1 MARKLTFDT
10 ATPPERL
17 KLWTASKGKAMT
29 RWMPDDEFDML
40 ARQHGIDPTVKDAF
54 TVPPRWYTGGWP
66 QIYMRARSL
75 GLFPEHEARHAE
87 DMLQGR
93 VNFHKGIDT

>member
-1 MARKLTFDT
+1 MKFIR
-10 ATPPERL
+10 TPPPKPLE
-17 KLWTASKGKAMT
+17 LWTATRGKAMT
-29 RWMPDDEFDML
+29 RWIPDDEFDVL
-40 ARQHGIDPTVKDAF
+40 ARKHGKNPKTTDAF
-54 TVPPRWYTGGWP
+54 TVPPRWFTNGWP

-93 VNFHKGIDT
+93 KNFHS

>member
-1 MARKLTFDT
+1 MKFARTS
-10 ATPPERL
+10 PPKPLE
-17 KLWTASKGKAMT
+17 LWTATKGNAMT
-29 RWMPDDEFDML
+29 RWMPDDEFDVL

-54 TVPPRWYTGGWP
+54 TVPPGWFSKSP
-66 QIYMRARSL
+66 QVYMRARSL

-93 VNFHKGIDT
+93 GNFHK